1 MVNIIPKIGKH
12 VKKTFMMSLALMICF
27 TGNMIEAPFWGEGNT
42 LASVIIGL
50 ILVGVS

>member
-1 MVNIIPKIGKH
+1 MVNFIPKIGKH

-27 TGNMIEAPFWGEGNT
+27 SGNMIEAPFWGPANT

-50 ILVGVS
+50 IFVGVS